1 VTPTPTLPTLTLYTR
16 AGCHLCEQAAA
27 NLGAMNVPFTPV
39 DIDAFPD
46 LRARW
51 TDHVPVLV
59 WTPPGQSEQVL
70 GKGAFSRAR
79 AGQIKLHL
87 MRTVSG
93 T

>member
-1 VTPTPTLPTLTLYTR
+1 MSTPTLTLYTR

-27 NLGAMNVPFTPV
+27 NLGALNVPFTPV
-39 DIDAFPD
+39 VIDTFPD

-51 TDHVPVLV
+51 TDHVPVLA
-59 WTPPGQSEQVL
+59 WTPPGQPEQVL

>member
-1 VTPTPTLPTLTLYTR
+1 MTPAPLPTLTLYTR

-27 NLGAMNVPFTPV
+27 NLGAAGLAFTPV
-39 DIDAFPD
+39 DIDTFPD

-51 TDHVPVLV
+51 TDHVPVLA
-59 WTPPGQSEQVL
+59 WTPPGQPEQVL

-87 MRTVSG
+87 MRRMSG